1 MNKTKLL
8 GLALAAAFVGV
19 GILTP
24 ADAAAQRRYRPSY
37 DRPVRADWKV
47 RPLVDRSERESNAFR
62 KYFES
67 HNAKGRLGR
76 YHDNRYLKDQIQG
89 MDEAFERLRSR
100 ADDRRPGV
108 GKEQLV
114 DALNHARQ
122 IDREIYDARDTK
134 RTIREWN
141 DLRITLNR
149 LADLYDVRGV

>member
-24 ADAAAQRRYRPSY
+24 ADASAQRRHRSDY
-37 DRPVRADWKV
+37 DRPVRQDWKV
-47 RPLVDRSERESNAFR
+47 RPLVDTTERQSNAFR
-62 KYFES
+62 KSCES
-67 HNAKGRLGR
+67 HDSRGRLGR
-76 YHDNRYLKDQIQG
+76 YHDNRYLKDQIQS

-108 GKEQLV
+108 GKDQLV

-141 DLRITLNR
+141 DLRGTLNR